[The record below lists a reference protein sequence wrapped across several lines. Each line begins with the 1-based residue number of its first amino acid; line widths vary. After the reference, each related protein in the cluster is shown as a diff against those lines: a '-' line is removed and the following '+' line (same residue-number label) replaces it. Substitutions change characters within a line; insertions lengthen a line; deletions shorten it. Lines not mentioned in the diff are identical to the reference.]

1 MFISNLKIRNF
12 RAIENLELNLNNG
25 LNVIIG
31 ENNSGKSTIIDLLH
45 LVFEEG
51 NYPRKTHWKETD
63 FRIND
68 GESEPIEFDIR
79 FTIDNQNELA
89 WFNKLHVPIINDAGD
104 YEHCL
109 EIHGQ
114 IKLIKIKSDK
124 KIKRSFWG
132 GKDPEN
138 KIPWEVLNALNC
150 IYLGPLRD
158 INQDLRPNKTNLL
171 SNLFLNMAEL
181 KGEDYKSN
189 MSEIFKRNFKSEKWN
204 ELIEDGQEKIN
215 YHLNEM
221 NITNTV
227 DNIKI
232 DFSFFEYEDII
243 KKLLLQIPFNSD
255 LQSNQIYLNL
265 YQNGLGYNNLIYTAT
280 LFGDILQRN
289 EIFEQNYNLLLIEE
303 PESHL
308 HPQLE
313 STFFRYL
320 DYLNENKDFQLIVT
334 SHSPIITAK
343 TDLDNLI
350 ILNNLNSSIE
360 ATSIKNIPLSD
371 ENKIFLKKFLDVTKS
386 QLFFAKGV
394 ILVEGIT
401 EALLLPTFA
410 KLIDNKYDLEKRG
423 VEIIVTGTSFSH
435 YAKLFN
441 SDDENQRLKFRCAIL
456 TDDDSHKPK
465 ANPNRIKNLDKLKGN
480 NLDLFV
486 GTKTL
491 EYEIYNSNLDNG
503 IIETVFDKVHERI
516 RKQLDVPFTPDIL
529 VEKLESN
536 NTKSDFA
543 FKLANYLDK
552 EILKNPDYNE
562 FNVPKYIE
570 DAIKF
575 VMGD

>member
-12 RAIENLELNLNNG
+12 RGIENLELNLNKG

-31 ENNSGKSTIIDLLH
+31 ENNSGKTTIIDLLH

-51 NYPRKTHWKETD
+51 NYPRRIHWKETD
-63 FRIND
+63 FRISD

-89 WFNKLHVPIINDAGD
+89 WFNKLHVPILNDAGD
-104 YEHCL
+104 YEHYL

-114 IKLIKIKSDK
+114 IKLIKIRSDK
-124 KIKRSFWG
+124 KIKRSLWG

-158 INQDLRPNKTNLL
+158 VNQDLRPNKTNLL

-189 MSEIFKRNFKSEKWN
+189 MSEIFKKNFKSEKWN

-221 NITNTV
+221 NISNTV

-350 ILNNLNSSIE
+350 ILNNVNSNIE
-360 ATSIKNIPLSD
+360 ATTIKNIPLTD

-410 KLIDNKYDLEKRG
+410 KLINKKYDLEKNG

-465 ANPNRIKNLDKLKGN
+465 ANPNRIKNLNKLKGN
-480 NLDLFV
+480 NLDVFV

-536 NTKSDFA
+536 DTKSDFA
-543 FKLANYLDK
+543 FKLANYLDE

-562 FNVPKYIE
+562 FNIPKYIE
-570 DAIKF
+570 KAVKF

>member
-1 MFISNLKIRNF
+1 M
-12 RAIENLELNLNNG
+12 
-25 LNVIIG
+25 
-31 ENNSGKSTIIDLLH
+31 
-45 LVFEEG
+45 
-51 NYPRKTHWKETD
+51 
-63 FRIND
+63 
-68 GESEPIEFDIR
+68 
-79 FTIDNQNELA
+79 
-89 WFNKLHVPIINDAGD
+89 
-104 YEHCL
+104 
-109 EIHGQ
+109 
-114 IKLIKIKSDK
+114 
-124 KIKRSFWG
+124 
-132 GKDPEN
+132 
-138 KIPWEVLNALNC
+138 
-150 IYLGPLRD
+150 
-158 INQDLRPNKTNLL
+158 
-171 SNLFLNMAEL
+171 
-181 KGEDYKSN
+181 
-189 MSEIFKRNFKSEKWN
+189 
-204 ELIEDGQEKIN
+204 
-215 YHLNEM
+215 
-221 NITNTV
+221 
-227 DNIKI
+227 
-232 DFSFFEYEDII
+232 
-243 KKLLLQIPFNSD
+243 
-255 LQSNQIYLNL
+255 
-265 YQNGLGYNNLIYTAT
+265 
-280 LFGDILQRN
+280 
-289 EIFEQNYNLLLIEE
+289 LLIEE

-350 ILNNLNSSIE
+350 ILNNVNSNIE
-360 ATSIKNIPLSD
+360 ATTIKNIPLTD

-410 KLIDNKYDLEKRG
+410 KLINKKYDLEKNG

-465 ANPNRIKNLDKLKGN
+465 ANPNRIKNLNKLKGN
-480 NLDLFV
+480 NLDVFV

-536 NTKSDFA
+536 DTKSDFA
-543 FKLANYLDK
+543 FKLANYLDE

-562 FNVPKYIE
+562 FNIPKYIE
-570 DAIKF
+570 KAVKF